1 MKGKFIKDEDSGSDW
16 DSMSEMEV
24 LPKQST
30 SHMTHKEMPA
40 AAPRK
45 NISMTF
51 VDKNMDE
58 EQTTL
63 KKQNEENPPYD
74 FKSEVTSP
82 RNPPYE
88 PTKPG
93 KPQKG
98 KMYNVTT
105 GEKRVSFDD
114 DVDQEED
121 DPLYS
126 TVKPK
131 YKREK
136 VIVDTSEGDSKP
148 SPVKG
153 KVKSPEVNKSKGLK
167 SALKAE
173 QNKALKGILNEG
185 FIDDDANSQPQSIE
199 TQISPR
205 TPPKPAIVGSPV
217 QVIRSS
223 PNHIPSV
230 STFQMATPVPASQ
243 RGSPSTVIT
252 NYAHSQPQVQAT
264 NFSRNP
270 QTSLPPLILSTQ
282 SFDMV
287 VAGNKPIENI
297 NRALSETFAI
307 ITFPFTCFVL
317 FMHHLFRFLL
327 LGLLKPLVI
336 DTVTLLVEYTLHPCV
351 VGVVNPI
358 LSNIYLVSLHI
369 SDIFLV
375 CIKPV
380 IALLKSFRLV
390 EVNYTRKYSVDDV

>member
-114 DVDQEED
+114 DV
-121 DPLYS
+121 
-126 TVKPK
+126 
-131 YKREK
+131 
-136 VIVDTSEGDSKP
+136 
-148 SPVKG
+148 
-153 KVKSPEVNKSKGLK
+153 
-167 SALKAE
+167 
-173 QNKALKGILNEG
+173 
-185 FIDDDANSQPQSIE
+185 DDDANSQPQSIE